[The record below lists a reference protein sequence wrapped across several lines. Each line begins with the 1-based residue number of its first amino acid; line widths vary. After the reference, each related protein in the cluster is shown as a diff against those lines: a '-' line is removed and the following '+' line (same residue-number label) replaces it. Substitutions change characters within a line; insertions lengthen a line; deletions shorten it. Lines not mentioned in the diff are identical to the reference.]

1 LTGFGV
7 GAVCDALGRRG
18 HPVAP
23 SLAAVHL
30 GPRSTLCAR
39 HGARHTGPVSIAA
52 ALRTAPQQ
60 RRACAPKTASREIF
74 SNRGRA
80 ARRKPAY
87 ALGTSRENL
96 CIHKKSRQDRQSLQ
110 TDPIGYEDD
119 LNLYVYVRNDPLN
132 QIDPTGKRPE
142 DDPYDPTYERRI
154 EVARSSEP
162 QGPAVPIDLR
172 GGTPAE
178 RHIVGEAASRVFNTQ
193 RGREIARDLNDE
205 NRRVPVS
212 INNEGNN
219 SSLNLP
225 FIGGVNIDPKSNPVI
240 ETTGGPTPASPE
252 RIIAH
257 EVGHYATGTRDAG
270 PNRMDNVIQN
280 ENPIVRELGEDER
293 TRY

>member
-1 LTGFGV
+1 
-7 GAVCDALGRRG
+7 
-18 HPVAP
+18 
-23 SLAAVHL
+23 
-30 GPRSTLCAR
+30 
-39 HGARHTGPVSIAA
+39 
-52 ALRTAPQQ
+52 
-60 RRACAPKTASREIF
+60 
-74 SNRGRA
+74 
-80 ARRKPAY
+80 
-87 ALGTSRENL
+87 
-96 CIHKKSRQDRQSLQ
+96 
-110 TDPIGYEDD
+110 
-119 LNLYVYVRNDPLN
+119 VRNDPLN